1 MNGWYPY
8 IKFRCSVPF
17 QQSMQLMQM
26 HALSVA
32 YLIAFLFMY
41 DAMRHCR
48 SIKELDSLVDL
59 CPNSGA
65 QCAII
70 AFLGYNTDCRQ
81 H

>member
-32 YLIAFLFMY
+32 YLIAFV
-41 DAMRHCR
+41 H
-48 SIKELDSLVDL
+48 I
-59 CPNSGA
+59 
-65 QCAII
+65 
-70 AFLGYNTDCRQ
+70 
-81 H
+81 